1 MDFSLCNGPYWAFRK
16 KIMGN
21 FPSAKDF
28 LSFTAQNFKP
38 LAEELHVAYFAC
50 GLLPPPSQQGPAGEY
65 GKEVIYHDT
74 ANLPILPSTT
84 EIADTYST
92 GEQGTCTIDIH
103 PIAGHH
109 FTDEEKNILQVI
121 TWDIYVHAGKARLTG
136 IAMKSAQTDFMTG
149 ADNQAGLM
157 AFCGK
162 IMARKKF
169 TEYTGIFINLKNF
182 KYVNKALGSSM
193 GDLALKIY
201 VSKAKQFLNDEEL
214 FVRLGGDNFFAL
226 VKKEREKEFIST
238 FAHQDISVSRGPKP
252 MNIRIQSRMGVY
264 PVREKDSINEL
275 MNNASIA
282 MNYSKAIKTKDI
294 VYFTNDMLIKAL
306 HQREI
311 SSEFHKAL
319 AAGEFVVYYQPK
331 VNLQTKEICGSEAL
345 VRWIRYKTIVP
356 PADFIS
362 ILEDEGTICELD
374 FYVLETVCRDIR
386 NWLDTG
392 YTPMRISSNF
402 SKMHLRN
409 PEFAERLLDTLSK
422 YDIDHSL
429 IEVELT
435 EVSDYE
441 DSVAMQ
447 KFITIMQKNGISVSI
462 DDFGTG
468 YSTLNVL
475 KDFNVNVVK
484 LDKSLLQNIG
494 NPESQDEIIL
504 KNVIKMA
511 QELKKE
517 VIAEGVETELQAQF
531 LRSINC
537 DQVQG
542 FLFDKPLVHDEFQ
555 KRLNEKNPY

>member
-214 FVRLGGDNFFAL
+214 FGRLGGDNFFAL